1 MVVIST
7 MEKHYGIRQ
16 KNLGWLKEIVFGT
29 YILIFSLKKYQFIP
43 QNEKLNYLKEINDI
57 YAEKI
62 QYQKFLKYFK
72 KCQYIF
78 LKFW

>member
-16 KNLGWLKEIVFGT
+16 KNWGWLKTCFC
-29 YILIFSLKKYQFIP
+29 YLLLIFSLKKYQFIP

-62 QYQKFLKYFK
+62 QY
-72 KCQYIF
+72 
-78 LKFW
+78 